1 MLHLI
6 IAAALFGVLYVVLVE
21 TLFKKSKCK
30 GTADVTG
37 KTAIITGGNTGIG
50 KATAMDLAGRGM
62 RVILACRNQQKAEA
76 AINDIK
82 KATCSNDIVYMELDL
97 GSLKSVRSFAETF
110 LKTESKLDLLI
121 NNAGLVADGKTTD
134 GFGIEFG
141 VNHLGHF
148 LLTCLLLDR
157 LKESPASRVITLASM
172 AYRWGKIDFDSL
184 ISTKDLGSGRYSWQF
199 FQAYCNSKL
208 CNVLFTHELANRLKG
223 SNVTCYSVHPG
234 VVKTELSRHVSLWQ
248 KVFIEPIARLLFLDP
263 KTGAQTTLHCA
274 VQEGI
279 EHLSG
284 RYFSC
289 CSVEEVFANAKDD
302 AVAKKLWDVSEQLC
316 GLS

>member
-1 MLHLI
+1 MVYIVNI
-6 IAAALFGVLYVVLVE
+6 IHGFFCV
-21 TLFKKSKCK
+21 
-30 GTADVTG
+30 
-37 KTAIITGGNTGIG
+37 
-50 KATAMDLAGRGM
+50 
-62 RVILACRNQQKAEA
+62 
-76 AINDIK
+76 
-82 KATCSNDIVYMELDL
+82 
-97 GSLKSVRSFAETF
+97 
-110 LKTESKLDLLI
+110 
-121 NNAGLVADGKTTD
+121 GLVADGKTTD

-234 VVKTELSRHVSLWQ
+234 KPH
-248 KVFIEPIARLLFLDP
+248 
-263 KTGAQTTLHCA
+263 
-274 VQEGI
+274 
-279 EHLSG
+279 
-284 RYFSC
+284 
-289 CSVEEVFANAKDD
+289 
-302 AVAKKLWDVSEQLC
+302 LWDNVILEHKRLKTFPILTVRVAVFLFKYSLLKRLITIYVLGIKACTNFRCRNEVCALKSAYS
-316 GLS
+316 L